1 MSRIINHSFL
11 NEKFTVTAKRLSK
24 KEYEVIINRIGVL
37 SFGANIKVT
46 TQPPRPN
53 PANPGTGITREEP
66 LQQVTLID
74 PDGIPFTKNRVSMSD
89 LDRYRDLLGFVKPWK
104 LVIGAQTLQR
114 SRNTL
119 PREVQV
125 FLTVRETLPN
135 MSAPPLLNVQRPL
148 NGTWEYKFDLYRLGE
163 LRVTAISASSNIRI
177 SLIRPDGTVKVLPK
191 NNSLKTQI
199 TQPDIKYSR
208 DSAGKKKLW
217 TLRFEGT
224 SNGRLTLHAQVYDK
238 VKIPQS
244 ILLDRFKSLFGK
256 DFENIVIRAN
266 WNGSLLTNVFTIKAK
281 TRKLAEFF
289 EMFIS
294 NLFEKEDDE
303 PIKENKEYKVY
314 EKELV
319 LEENGP
325 LVTGKIQAKCNNIQN
340 DLIRIEFGE
349 SKERYAVK
357 TENAYTKI
365 SNGEIMI
372 PKGCPKIAI
381 TGSLKNSV
389 RVIIDNWDN
398 GEIVIPDLLF
408 EMALSV
414 NNGNIKA
421 NCWIDPHSAKWGG
434 TEGNP
439 HIPLY
444 NDTYY
449 LMAKIS
455 GAIDEEF
462 NKKVTDKIQDI
473 FDRMMGGVFTFT
485 GAKWNKVDKAME
497 FEYIT
502 DKLPEPER
510 NDKYESKYNPGLGLG
525 GAMLDE
531 TWNTPNLSNP
541 DNIKHIV
548 VLMME
553 NRSFDHVLGYLSLPG
568 VKEPLP
574 INSEVDGLTEELLR
588 TYKIPVTGYGD
599 QTIQHLKNA
608 GFEANEAGLKTKL
621 DANVGHGLKDV
632 EEQLDPDKT
641 MKGFVSNFIKV
652 NGIDALKKKKMD
664 PQDVLGY
671 YTGKE
676 LAMYEFLASEF
687 TICDN
692 YFCSHPGPTLPNRM
706 FSLKG
711 NLQRDRNGEPR
722 MTNAVDSTFFLCRDQ
737 NIFDILSQQGVSW
750 RVYES
755 LPSVTM
761 LRMFSRYA
769 GNDEKIR
776 NISVLETDIKSST
789 RPGTKKEFPSV
800 VFIDPAMH
808 DYPVNDDHPPADML
822 HGQYL
827 VKRIY
832 EALKSNSDVW
842 DHTLFVITY
851 DEHGGFF
858 DHVVPPVVETYR
870 NPLVM
875 GESGSPRSNRTNHT
889 DVFMGL
895 RVPAFLV
902 SPYVK
907 KGGILK
913 TKLDHTSILKS
924 ILARFCGKQKPYI
937 SQRVKYA
944 NSLERAITS
953 EFREIK
959 REPDPLPT
967 LLDKRSSARRRA
979 SSFINDFEIMTKQKI
994 SGESADFHELMSF
1007 LGRTVKP
1014 YK

>member
-1 MSRIINHSFL
+1 MPRIINHSFL
-11 NEKFTVTAKRLSK
+11 NEKFTVTGKRISK
-24 KEYEVIINRIGVL
+24 KEYEVIINRVGVL
-37 SFGANIKVT
+37 SFGAKIKIT
-46 TQPPRPN
+46 TLPPRSDS
-53 PANPGTGITREEP
+53 ANPGTGTTREKT
-66 LQQVTLID
+66 LQQITLID
-74 PDGIPFTKNRVSMSD
+74 PDGIPFTKNRVNMSD
-89 LDRYRDLLGFVKPWK
+89 LDRYRDLLGFIKPWK
-104 LVIGAQTLQR
+104 LVIGAQTVQN
-114 SRNTL
+114 SGNTL
-119 PREVQV
+119 PGEVQV
-125 FLTVRETLPN
+125 FLSVRETLPN
-135 MSAPPLLNVQRPL
+135 ISAPPLLNVQRPL
-148 NGTWEYKFDLYRLGE
+148 NGIWEHKFDLYRIGE
-163 LRVTAISASSNIRI
+163 LRVTATSASSNIRI

-191 NNSLKTQI
+191 NNLLKAQI

-208 DSAGKKKLW
+208 DSSGKKKLW
-217 TLRFEGT
+217 TLRFEGN
-224 SNGRLTLHAQVYDK
+224 SSGRLTLYAQVYDK
-238 VKIPQS
+238 IKIPQD
-244 ILLDRFKSLFGK
+244 ILLDRFNDLFGK

-325 LVTGKIQAKCNNIQN
+325 LVTGKIQAKCANIQN
-340 DLIRIEFGE
+340 DFIKVEFGE
-349 SKERYAVK
+349 SKDRYAVK
-357 TENAYTKI
+357 AENAYTKI

-372 PKGCPKIAI
+372 PKGWPKMAV
-381 TGSLKNSV
+381 TASLKNSI

-398 GEIVIPDLLF
+398 GEIVMPDLLF

-434 TEGNP
+434 NEGNP

-449 LMAKIS
+449 LMSKIS
-455 GAIDEEF
+455 GAIDAAF
-462 NKKVTDKIQDI
+462 NTIVTEKIQDI
-473 FDRMMGGVFTFT
+473 FDRMMGGIFTFT
-485 GAKWNKVDKAME
+485 GAKWNKTAKAME

-510 NDKYESKYNPGLGLG
+510 NEKYESKYNQGLGLG
-525 GAMLDE
+525 GALTDE
-531 TWNTPNLSNP
+531 TWNAPNLSNP

-553 NRSFDHVLGYLSLPG
+553 NRSFDHVSGYLSLPG
-568 VKEPLP
+568 VKGPLP
-574 INSEVDGLTEELLR
+574 MNSEVDGLTEQLLN
-588 TYKIPVTGYGD
+588 TYKIPVPGYSE
-599 QTIQHLKNA
+599 QKIQHLKNA

-652 NGIDALKKKKMD
+652 NGIEVLKKKKID

-671 YTGKE
+671 YTGEE
-676 LAMYEFLASEF
+676 LSMYEFLAAEF
-687 TICDN
+687 AICDN

-761 LRMFSRYA
+761 LRMFARYA
-769 GNDEKIR
+769 GDNEKIKDIA
-776 NISVLETDIKSST
+776 NLETDIESST

-822 HGQYL
+822 HGQHL

-832 EALKSNSDVW
+832 DALRSNADVW
-842 DHTLFVITY
+842 NHTLFVITY

-870 NPLVM
+870 NPLVI
-875 GESGSPRSNRTNHT
+875 GEPGSPRSNRTDHT

-895 RVPAFLV
+895 RVPVFLV

-907 KGGILK
+907 KGSILK

-924 ILARFCGKQKPYI
+924 ILARFCGAQKPYI

-959 REPDPLPT
+959 SEPGPLPS
-967 LLDKRSSARRRA
+967 LPDNRSRARRSA
-979 SSFINDFEIMTKQKI
+979 STLNNNFDIMTKQKI
-994 SGESADFHELMSF
+994 SGESADFHEFMSF
-1007 LGRTVKP
+1007 LGRTVRP

>member
-1 MSRIINHSFL
+1 MSRIINHVFL
-11 NEKFTVTAKRLSK
+11 NEKFTVTGKRLSK

-46 TQPPRPN
+46 TLSPRPD
-53 PANPGTGITREEP
+53 PANPGTGITREES
-66 LQQVTLID
+66 LEQITLID

-89 LDRYRDLLGFVKPWK
+89 LDRYRDLLGFIKPWK
-104 LVIGAQTLQR
+104 LVIGAQTLHS

-125 FLTVRETLPN
+125 FLSVRETLSN
-135 MSAPPLLNVQRPL
+135 ISAPPLLNVQRPL
-148 NGTWEYKFDLYRLGE
+148 NGIWEYKFDLYRIGE
-163 LRVTAISASSNIRI
+163 LRVTATSASSNIRI
-177 SLIRPDGTVKVLPK
+177 SLVRPDGTVKVLPK
-191 NNSLKTQI
+191 NNSLKAQI
-199 TQPDIKYSR
+199 THPDIKYSR

-217 TLRFEGT
+217 TLRFEGK
-224 SNGRLTLHAQVYDK
+224 SSGRLTLHAQVYDTI
-238 VKIPQS
+238 KIPQD
-244 ILLDRFKSLFGK
+244 ILLDRFNDLFGE
-256 DFENIVIRAN
+256 DCENIVIRAN
-266 WNGSLLTNVFTIKAK
+266 WNGSRLTNVFTVKAK

-294 NLFEKEDDE
+294 NLFEKEDNE

-314 EKELV
+314 EKDLI

-325 LVTGKIQAKCNNIQN
+325 LVTGKIQAKCNNIQT
-340 DLIRIEFGE
+340 DFIKVEFGE

-357 TENAYTKI
+357 TESAYTEI

-381 TGSLKNSV
+381 TGSLKNSI

-421 NCWIDPHSAKWGG
+421 NCWIDPHSAKWAGD
-434 TEGNP
+434 EGNP

-449 LMAKIS
+449 LMSKIS

-462 NKKVTDKIQDI
+462 NKKVTEKIQDI

-485 GAKWNKVDKAME
+485 GAKWNKTDKAME

-510 NDKYESKYNPGLGLG
+510 NDKYESRYNQGLN
-525 GAMLDE
+525 E
-531 TWNTPNLSNP
+531 TWNAPNLSNP

-553 NRSFDHVLGYLSLPG
+553 NRSFDHVTGYLSLPG
-568 VKEPLP
+568 VKGPLP
-574 INSEVDGLTEELLR
+574 INSEVNGLTEQLLN
-588 TYKIPVTGYGD
+588 TYKIPVTGYSD
-599 QTIQHLKNA
+599 QKIQHLKNA

-652 NGIDALKKKKMD
+652 NGTDVLNGIDVLKEKKID

-671 YTGKE
+671 YTGEE
-676 LAMYEFLASEF
+676 LSMYEFLAAEF
-687 TICDN
+687 AICDN

-769 GNDEKIR
+769 GNNEKIKDIA
-776 NISVLETDIKSST
+776 NFESDIKNST

-827 VKRIY
+827 VKRVY
-832 EALKSNSDVW
+832 DALRSNPEVW
-842 DHTLFVITY
+842 NHTLFVITY

-870 NPLVM
+870 NPLVI
-875 GESGSPRSNRTNHT
+875 GESGSPRSNGADHT

-907 KGGILK
+907 KGSIVK

-924 ILARFCGKQKPYI
+924 ILARFCGKKKPYI

-959 REPDPLPT
+959 SEPDPLPP
-967 LLDKRSSARRRA
+967 LSDNRSTARQRA
-979 SSFINDFEIMTKQKI
+979 SALNNNFDIMTKQKI
-994 SGESADFHELMSF
+994 SGENADFHELMSF

-1014 YK
+1014 NR